1 MGYVGALEGD
11 LYNHYITAAKSPA
24 IGEKYTFL
32 HTSDDSC
39 ASALGVSAP
48 GVGIARRFDDS
59 PVAYAGEAFHEDIVA
74 WAKAAAVPKL
84 INFSEDYIE
93 PIFADHNPALI
104 LFTQETGTDYQAAY
118 QQAANDLNG
127 QILFVTS
134 GVTEG
139 IQSRLAEFIGVTE
152 ADTPTLRLI
161 SPSDTML
168 KYVYEGDVQAL
179 TGDDIKSYIEQYKAG
194 SLSPHLKSEPVP
206 ENNNDPLTVIVGK
219 NWDEIVNDDTKD
231 VLVKYYAPW
240 CGHCKALAP
249 VWDELAVHVKD
260 VPDLVIAK
268 FDATA
273 NEVAGLEIRGYP
285 TLKWYPKGGKAGSDY
300 GGGRELA
307 DFKTWL
313 SENSEA
319 YKAAFPAAQEEL

>member
-11 LYNHYITAAKSPA
+11 LYDHFIAAAKGPA
-24 IGEKYTFL
+24 IGEKFTFL

-39 ASALGVSAP
+39 ASAMGVTAP

-139 IQSRLAEFIGVTE
+139 IQSRLAEFLGVTE

-168 KYVYEGDVQAL
+168 KYVYEGDVKAL
-179 TGDDIKSYIEQYKAG
+179 TVADIEAYIADFKAG
-194 SLSPHLKSEPVP
+194 KLSPHLKSEPIP
-206 ENNNDPLTVIVGK
+206 EDNNDALTVLVGK
-219 NWDEIVNDDTKD
+219 NWADIVQDPSKD

-249 VWDELAVHVKD
+249 TWDDLAMHVKD
-260 VPDLVIAK
+260 IPDLVIAK

-273 NEVAGLEIRGYP
+273 NEVEGLEIRGYP
-285 TLKWYPKGGKAGSDY
+285 TLKFYPKDDKNGVDY
-300 GGGRELA
+300 NGGRELD
-307 DFKTWL
+307 DFKQWL
-313 SENSEA
+313 GENSTA
-319 YKAAFPAAQEEL
+319 YKAGTAKVEDL

>member
-11 LYNHYITAAKSPA
+11 MYAHYITAAKSPS
-24 IGEKYTFL
+24 IGEKFTFL
-32 HTSDDSC
+32 HTSDESC
-39 ASALGVSAP
+39 ASTLGVSAP

-59 PVAYAGEAFHEDIVA
+59 PVAYTGDASHTDMVA
-74 WAKAAAVPKL
+74 WAKASAVPKL

-104 LFTQETGTDYQAAY
+104 LFTQDSGADYQAVF

-134 GVTEG
+134 GVTDG
-139 IQSRLAEFIGVTE
+139 IQSRLAEFLGVTE

-168 KYVYEGDVQAL
+168 KYVYEGDVKGMSVA
-179 TGDDIKSYIEQYKAG
+179 DIEAYIADFKAG
-194 SLSPHLKSEPVP
+194 KLSPHLKSEPIP
-206 ENNNDPLTVIVGK
+206 EDNGDALTVLVGK
-219 NWDEIVNDDTKD
+219 NWADVVQDPSKD

-249 VWDELAVHVKD
+249 VWDDLAMHFKD
-260 VPDLVIAK
+260 MPDLVIAK

-273 NEVAGLEIRGYP
+273 NEVEGLEIRGYP
-285 TLKWYPKGGKAGSDY
+285 TLRFYPKDDKTGLDY
-300 GGGRELA
+300 NGGRELD
-307 DFKTWL
+307 DFKKWL
-313 SENSEA
+313 GENSSA
-319 YKAAFPAAQEEL
+319 YKAGTAKVEDL